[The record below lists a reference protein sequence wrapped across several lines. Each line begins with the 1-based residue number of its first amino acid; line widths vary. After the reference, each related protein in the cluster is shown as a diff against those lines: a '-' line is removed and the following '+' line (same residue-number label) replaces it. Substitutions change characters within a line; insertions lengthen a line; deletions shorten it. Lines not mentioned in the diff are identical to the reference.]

1 MKTTV
6 IDLKDY
12 ELSGGGKLGESY
24 IKKDDPDILLKL
36 YSAELEK
43 MGLDE
48 YEKACKVYNLGLPC
62 PEPGQ
67 VVRTADNRVGIQ
79 FKRIHGK
86 LSYARALS
94 IHPELMDQYALEF
107 ADLCKKLHST
117 TPPPGLFPTFKD
129 QSKQYIR
136 ENPFLT
142 DQERDGMI
150 RFIDTLP
157 DADTALHGDLHIGNV
172 IFDEEGRKYLIDLS
186 EFSTGSPLF
195 DLGIIYLQ
203 ACMPLSARSPALSF
217 ASFRPALT
225 SPLVPALMSAAP
237 FLSEATPLRIR
248 LPDSSFASCAPDT
261 DCTSDGAASCAASSN
276 ADADSAIMDRMKTVR
291 LRENMIHRSFLAGW
305 TESKSGL

>member
-1 MKTTV
+1 MNKKI

-36 YSAELEK
+36 YSTDLEK

-67 VVRTADNRVGIQ
+67 LVRTADNRVAIQ

-94 IHPELMDQYALEF
+94 IHPENIEQYAAEF
-107 ADLCKKLHST
+107 ADICKKLHST

-129 QSKQYIR
+129 QSSQYIR

-142 DQERDGMI
+142 DQERDGI
-150 RFIDTLP
+150 LRFIDSQP

-172 IFDEEGRKYLIDLS
+172 IFDEQGQKYLIDLS
-186 EFSTGSPLF
+186 EFSTGSPMF

-203 ACMPLSARSPALSF
+203 SCFIPNEVEMELYHITKDVS
-217 ASFRPALT
+217 
-225 SPLVPALMSAAP
+225 VPFWNLFIKNYMG
-237 FLSEATPLRIR
+237 
-248 LPDSSFASCAPDT
+248 PDT
-261 DCTSDGAASCAASSN
+261 DVEEFNKQILPYAL
-276 ADADSAIMDRMKTVR
+276 
-291 LRENMIHRSFLAGW
+291 LRILCVEKMMGYPVPPIRPAVHKLLGI
-305 TESKSGL
+305 K

>member
-1 MKTTV
+1 MKPTV

-24 IKKDDPDILLKL
+24 IKKDDPDVLLKL
-36 YSAELEK
+36 YSTDLEK

-67 VVRTADNRVGIQ
+67 LVRTADNRVAIQ

-94 IHPELMDQYALEF
+94 IHPEKIEQYAAEF
-107 ADLCKKLHST
+107 AAVCKKLHST

-129 QSKQYIR
+129 QSSQYIR

-142 DQERDGMI
+142 DEERSGI
-150 RFIDTLP
+150 LHFIDSQP

-172 IFDEEGRKYLIDLS
+172 IFDEQGRKYLIDLS
-186 EFSTGSPLF
+186 EFSTGSPMF

-203 ACMPLSARSPALSF
+203 CCFIPNEVEMELYHITKDIS
-217 ASFRPALT
+217 
-225 SPLVPALMSAAP
+225 VPFWNL
-237 FLSEATPLRIR
+237 FIKNYIG
-248 LPDSSFASCAPDT
+248 PDT
-261 DCTSDGAASCAASSN
+261 DVEEFNKQILPYTL
-276 ADADSAIMDRMKTVR
+276 
-291 LRENMIHRSFLAGW
+291 LRILCVEKMMGYPVPPIRPAVHQMIGIN
-305 TESKSGL
+305 

>member
-1 MKTTV
+1 MNKKI

-36 YSAELEK
+36 YSTDLEK

-67 VVRTADNRVGIQ
+67 LVRTADNRVAIQ

-94 IHPELMDQYALEF
+94 IHPENIEQYAAEF
-107 ADLCKKLHST
+107 ADICKKLHST

-129 QSKQYIR
+129 QSSQYIR

-142 DQERDGMI
+142 DQERDGI
-150 RFIDTLP
+150 LRFIDSQP

-172 IFDEEGRKYLIDLS
+172 IFDEQGRKYLIDLS
-186 EFSTGSPLF
+186 EFSTGSPMF

-203 ACMPLSARSPALSF
+203 SCFIPNEVEMELYHITKDVS
-217 ASFRPALT
+217 
-225 SPLVPALMSAAP
+225 VPFWNLFIKNYMG
-237 FLSEATPLRIR
+237 
-248 LPDSSFASCAPDT
+248 PDT
-261 DCTSDGAASCAASSN
+261 DVEEFNRQILPYAL
-276 ADADSAIMDRMKTVR
+276 
-291 LRENMIHRSFLAGW
+291 LRILCVEKMMGYPVPPIRPAVHKLLGI
-305 TESKSGL
+305 K

>member
-1 MKTTV
+1 MKPV
-6 IDLKDY
+6 IIDLKDY

-24 IKKDDPDILLKL
+24 IKKDDPDVLLKL
-36 YSAELEK
+36 YSTDLEK

-67 VVRTADNRVGIQ
+67 LVRTADNRVAIQ

-94 IHPELMDQYALEF
+94 IHPENIEQYAAEF
-107 ADLCKKLHST
+107 ADICKKLHST

-129 QSKQYIR
+129 QSRQYIM

-142 DQERDGMI
+142 DEERNGI
-150 RFIDTLP
+150 LRFIDSQP

-172 IFDEEGRKYLIDLS
+172 IFDEQGRKYLIDLS
-186 EFSTGSPLF
+186 EFSTGSPMF

-203 ACMPLSARSPALSF
+203 CCFIPN
-217 ASFRPALT
+217 
-225 SPLVPALMSAAP
+225 P
-237 FLSEATPLRIR
+237 FWNLFIKNYIG
-248 LPDSSFASCAPDT
+248 PDT
-261 DCTSDGAASCAASSN
+261 DVEEFNRQILPYAL
-276 ADADSAIMDRMKTVR
+276 
-291 LRENMIHRSFLAGW
+291 LRILCVEKMMGYPVPPIRPAVHKLLGI
-305 TESKSGL
+305 K

>member
-1 MKTTV
+1 MKPTV

-36 YSAELEK
+36 YSTDLEK

-67 VVRTADNRVGIQ
+67 LVRTADNRVAIQ

-94 IHPELMDQYALEF
+94 IHPENIEQYAAEF
-107 ADLCKKLHST
+107 ADICKKLHST

-129 QSKQYIR
+129 QSSQYSM

-142 DQERDGMI
+142 DQERDGI
-150 RFIDTLP
+150 LRFIDSQP

-172 IFDEEGRKYLIDLS
+172 IFDEQGRKYLIDLS
-186 EFSTGSPLF
+186 EFSTGSPMF

-203 ACMPLSARSPALSF
+203 SCFIPNEVEMELYHITKDVS
-217 ASFRPALT
+217 
-225 SPLVPALMSAAP
+225 VPFWNL
-237 FLSEATPLRIR
+237 FIKNYIG
-248 LPDSSFASCAPDT
+248 PDT
-261 DCTSDGAASCAASSN
+261 DVEEFNRQILPYAL
-276 ADADSAIMDRMKTVR
+276 
-291 LRENMIHRSFLAGW
+291 LRILCVEKMMGYPVPPIRPAVHKLLGIN
-305 TESKSGL
+305 

>member
-1 MKTTV
+1 MNKKI

-36 YSAELEK
+36 YSTDLEK

-67 VVRTADNRVGIQ
+67 LVRTADNRVAIQ

-94 IHPELMDQYALEF
+94 IHPENIEQYAAEF
-107 ADLCKKLHST
+107 AAICKKLHST
-117 TPPPGLFPTFKD
+117 TPPPGLFPTFKN
-129 QSKQYIR
+129 QSSQYIM

-142 DQERDGMI
+142 DEERNGI
-150 RFIDTLP
+150 LSFIDSQP

-172 IFDEEGRKYLIDLS
+172 IFDEQGRKYLIDLS
-186 EFSTGSPLF
+186 EFSTGSPMF

-203 ACMPLSARSPALSF
+203 SCFIPNEVEMELYHITKDVS
-217 ASFRPALT
+217 
-225 SPLVPALMSAAP
+225 VPFWNL
-237 FLSEATPLRIR
+237 FIKNYIG
-248 LPDSSFASCAPDT
+248 PDT
-261 DCTSDGAASCAASSN
+261 DVEEFNKQILPYAL
-276 ADADSAIMDRMKTVR
+276 
-291 LRENMIHRSFLAGW
+291 LRILCVEKMMGYPVPPIRPAVHKLLGI
-305 TESKSGL
+305 K

>member
-1 MKTTV
+1 MNKKI

-24 IKKDDPDILLKL
+24 IKKDNPDILLKL
-36 YSAELEK
+36 YSTDLEK

-67 VVRTADNRVGIQ
+67 LVRTADNRVAIQ

-94 IHPELMDQYALEF
+94 IHPENIEQYAAEF
-107 ADLCKKLHST
+107 ADICKKLHST

-129 QSKQYIR
+129 QSKQYIM

-142 DQERDGMI
+142 DQERNGI
-150 RFIDTLP
+150 LSFIDSQP

-172 IFDEEGRKYLIDLS
+172 IFDEQGRKYLIDLS
-186 EFSTGSPLF
+186 EFSTGSPMF

-203 ACMPLSARSPALSF
+203 SCFIPNEVEMELYHITKDVS
-217 ASFRPALT
+217 
-225 SPLVPALMSAAP
+225 VPFWNLFIKNYMG
-237 FLSEATPLRIR
+237 
-248 LPDSSFASCAPDT
+248 PDT
-261 DCTSDGAASCAASSN
+261 DVEEFNRQILPYAL
-276 ADADSAIMDRMKTVR
+276 
-291 LRENMIHRSFLAGW
+291 LRILCVEKMMGYPVPPIRPAVHKLLGI
-305 TESKSGL
+305 K

>member
-1 MKTTV
+1 MKPTF

-24 IKKDDPDILLKL
+24 NKKDDPDILLKL
-36 YSAELEK
+36 YSTELEK

-48 YEKACKVYNLGLPC
+48 YERARKVYDLGLPC

-67 VVRTADNRVGIQ
+67 LVRTTDNRVGIQ

-94 IHPELMDQYALEF
+94 IHPERMEQYAAEF
-107 ADLCKKLHST
+107 AELCKKLHST

-129 QSKQYIR
+129 QSRQYIT

-142 DQERDGMI
+142 DEERSGI
-150 RFIDTLP
+150 LHFIDSQP

-172 IFDEEGRKYLIDLS
+172 IFDDKGQKYLIDLS
-186 EFSTGSPLF
+186 EFSTGSHMF

-203 ACMPLSARSPALSF
+203 CCFIPNEVEMELYHITKDVS
-217 ASFRPALT
+217 
-225 SPLVPALMSAAP
+225 VPFWNL
-237 FLSEATPLRIR
+237 FIKNYIG
-248 LPDSSFASCAPDT
+248 PDT
-261 DCTSDGAASCAASSN
+261 DVEEFNKQILPYAL
-276 ADADSAIMDRMKTVR
+276 
-291 LRENMIHRSFLAGW
+291 LRILCVEKMMGYPVPPIRPAVHKLLGI
-305 TESKSGL
+305 K

>member
-36 YSAELEK
+36 YSTELEK

-48 YEKACKVYNLGLPC
+48 FEKACKVYNLGLPC

-107 ADLCKKLHST
+107 AELCKKLHST

-203 ACMPLSARSPALSF
+203 ACMIPDEMEMELYHITKNISMAFWHSF
-217 ASFRPALT
+217 AKAYFGLDADIEAIQTELKKYAILRILCVEKMMGRPVPPIRPA
-225 SPLVPALMSAAP
+225 VHA
-237 FLSEATPLRIR
+237 
-248 LPDSSFASCAPDT
+248 
-261 DCTSDGAASCAASSN
+261 
-276 ADADSAIMDRMKTVR
+276 
-291 LRENMIHRSFLAGW
+291 MI
-305 TESKSGL
+305 GLK

>member
-1 MKTTV
+1 MKPII

-36 YSAELEK
+36 YSTDLEK

-67 VVRTADNRVGIQ
+67 LVRTADNRVAIQ

-94 IHPELMDQYALEF
+94 IHPEKIEQYAAEF
-107 ADLCKKLHST
+107 AAICKKLHST

-129 QSKQYIR
+129 QSRQYIM

-142 DQERDGMI
+142 DEERDGMI
-150 RFIDTLP
+150 RFIDTRP

-172 IFDEEGRKYLIDLS
+172 IFDDKGQKYLIDLS
-186 EFSTGSPLF
+186 EFSTGSPMF

-203 ACMPLSARSPALSF
+203 
-217 ASFRPALT
+217 
-225 SPLVPALMSAAP
+225 
-237 FLSEATPLRIR
+237 
-248 LPDSSFASCAPDT
+248 SCFIP
-261 DCTSDGAASCAASSN
+261 N
-276 ADADSAIMDRMKTVR
+276 EVEMAI
-291 LRENMIHRSFLAGW
+291 
-305 TESKSGL
+305 

>member
-1 MKTTV
+1 MEPII

-36 YSAELEK
+36 YSTDLEK

-67 VVRTADNRVGIQ
+67 LVRTADNRVAIQ

-94 IHPELMDQYALEF
+94 IHPENIEQYAAEF
-107 ADLCKKLHST
+107 AAVCKKLHST

-129 QSKQYIR
+129 QSRQYIM

-142 DQERDGMI
+142 DQERNGI
-150 RFIDTLP
+150 LSFIDSQP

-172 IFDEEGRKYLIDLS
+172 IFDEQGRKYLIDLS
-186 EFSTGSPLF
+186 EFSTGSPMF

-203 ACMPLSARSPALSF
+203 CCFIPNEVEMELYHITKDVS
-217 ASFRPALT
+217 
-225 SPLVPALMSAAP
+225 VPFWNL
-237 FLSEATPLRIR
+237 FIKNYIG
-248 LPDSSFASCAPDT
+248 PDT
-261 DCTSDGAASCAASSN
+261 DVEEFNRQILPYAL
-276 ADADSAIMDRMKTVR
+276 
-291 LRENMIHRSFLAGW
+291 LRILCVEKMMGYPVPPIRPAVHKLLGI
-305 TESKSGL
+305 K

>member
-1 MKTTV
+1 MNKKI

-36 YSAELEK
+36 YSTDLEK

-67 VVRTADNRVGIQ
+67 LVRTADNRVAIQ

-94 IHPELMDQYALEF
+94 IHPENIEQYAAEF
-107 ADLCKKLHST
+107 ADICKKLHST

-129 QSKQYIR
+129 QSRQYIM

-142 DQERDGMI
+142 DEERNGI
-150 RFIDTLP
+150 LRFIDSQP

-172 IFDEEGRKYLIDLS
+172 IFDEQGRKYLIDLS
-186 EFSTGSPLF
+186 EFSTGSPMF

-203 ACMPLSARSPALSF
+203 SCFIPNEVEMELYHITKDVS
-217 ASFRPALT
+217 
-225 SPLVPALMSAAP
+225 VPFWNLFIKNYMG
-237 FLSEATPLRIR
+237 
-248 LPDSSFASCAPDT
+248 PDT
-261 DCTSDGAASCAASSN
+261 DVEEFNKQILPYAL
-276 ADADSAIMDRMKTVR
+276 
-291 LRENMIHRSFLAGW
+291 LRILCVEKMMGYPVPPIRPAVHKLLGI
-305 TESKSGL
+305 K

>member
-1 MKTTV
+1 MKPTV

-36 YSAELEK
+36 YSTDLEK

-67 VVRTADNRVGIQ
+67 LVRTADNRVAIQ

-94 IHPELMDQYALEF
+94 IHPENIEQYAAEF
-107 ADLCKKLHST
+107 ADICKKLHST

-129 QSKQYIR
+129 QSRQYIT

-142 DQERDGMI
+142 DEERSGI
-150 RFIDTLP
+150 LHFIDSQP

-172 IFDEEGRKYLIDLS
+172 IFDEQGRKYLIDLS
-186 EFSTGSPLF
+186 EFSTGSPMF

-203 ACMPLSARSPALSF
+203 CCFIPNEVEMELYHITKDVS
-217 ASFRPALT
+217 
-225 SPLVPALMSAAP
+225 VPFWNL
-237 FLSEATPLRIR
+237 FIKNYIG
-248 LPDSSFASCAPDT
+248 PDT
-261 DCTSDGAASCAASSN
+261 DVEEFNKQILPYSL
-276 ADADSAIMDRMKTVR
+276 
-291 LRENMIHRSFLAGW
+291 LRILCVEKMMGYPVPPIRPAVHQMIGIN
-305 TESKSGL
+305 

>member
-1 MKTTV
+1 MNI

-24 IKKDDPDILLKL
+24 IKKDDPDVLLKL
-36 YSAELEK
+36 YSTDLEK

-67 VVRTADNRVGIQ
+67 LVRTADNRVAIQ

-94 IHPELMDQYALEF
+94 IHPEKIEQYAAEF
-107 ADLCKKLHST
+107 AAVCKKLHST

-129 QSKQYIR
+129 QSSQYIR

-142 DQERDGMI
+142 DQERDGI
-150 RFIDTLP
+150 LRFIDSQP

-172 IFDEEGRKYLIDLS
+172 IFDDKGQKYLIDLS
-186 EFSTGSPLF
+186 EFSTGSPMF

-203 ACMPLSARSPALSF
+203 CCFIPEEVEMELYHITKDISVKFWNLFIKAYYGADVNVEEFNKQILPYSL
-217 ASFRPALT
+217 
-225 SPLVPALMSAAP
+225 
-237 FLSEATPLRIR
+237 LRILCVEKMMGEPVPPIR
-248 LPDSSFASCAPDT
+248 PLFHSLLL
-261 DCTSDGAASCAASSN
+261 N
-276 ADADSAIMDRMKTVR
+276 
-291 LRENMIHRSFLAGW
+291 EH
-305 TESKSGL
+305 

>member
-1 MKTTV
+1 MKPTV

-36 YSAELEK
+36 YSTELEK

-48 YEKACKVYNLGLPC
+48 YDRACKVYNLGLPC

-67 VVRTADNRVGIQ
+67 LVLTADNRVGIQ

-94 IHPELMDQYALEF
+94 IHPERMEQYAREF
-107 ADLCKKLHST
+107 AEICKKLHST

-129 QSKQYIR
+129 QSRQYIM

-142 DQERDGMI
+142 DEERNGI
-150 RFIDTLP
+150 LHFIDSQP

-172 IFDEEGRKYLIDLS
+172 IFDEQGQKYLIDLS
-186 EFSTGSPLF
+186 EFSTGSPMF

-203 ACMPLSARSPALSF
+203 SCFIPNEVEMELYHITKDVSVPFWNLFIKNYLGSDVNVDEFNKQILPYALLRILCVEKMMGYPVPPI
-217 ASFRPALT
+217 RPAVHKL
-225 SPLVPALMSAAP
+225 LG
-237 FLSEATPLRIR
+237 I
-248 LPDSSFASCAPDT
+248 
-261 DCTSDGAASCAASSN
+261 
-276 ADADSAIMDRMKTVR
+276 K
-291 LRENMIHRSFLAGW
+291 
-305 TESKSGL
+305 

>member
-36 YSAELEK
+36 YSTELEK

-107 ADLCKKLHST
+107 AELCKKLHST

-203 ACMPLSARSPALSF
+203 ACMIPDEMEMELYHITKNISMAFWHSF
-217 ASFRPALT
+217 AKAYFGLDADIEAIQTELKKYAILRILCVEKMMGRPVPPIRPA
-225 SPLVPALMSAAP
+225 VHA
-237 FLSEATPLRIR
+237 
-248 LPDSSFASCAPDT
+248 
-261 DCTSDGAASCAASSN
+261 
-276 ADADSAIMDRMKTVR
+276 
-291 LRENMIHRSFLAGW
+291 MI
-305 TESKSGL
+305 GLK

>member
-1 MKTTV
+1 MNKKI

-36 YSAELEK
+36 YSTDLEK

-67 VVRTADNRVGIQ
+67 LVRTADNRVAIQ

-94 IHPELMDQYALEF
+94 IHPERMEQYAAEF
-107 ADLCKKLHST
+107 AAICKKLHST

-129 QSKQYIR
+129 QSSQYIR

-142 DQERDGMI
+142 DQERDGI
-150 RFIDTLP
+150 LRFIDSQP

-172 IFDEEGRKYLIDLS
+172 IFDEQGQKYLIDLS
-186 EFSTGSPLF
+186 EFSTGSPMF

-203 ACMPLSARSPALSF
+203 SCFIPNEVEMELYHITKDVS
-217 ASFRPALT
+217 
-225 SPLVPALMSAAP
+225 VPFWNL
-237 FLSEATPLRIR
+237 FIKNYIG
-248 LPDSSFASCAPDT
+248 PDT
-261 DCTSDGAASCAASSN
+261 DVEEFNKQILPYAL
-276 ADADSAIMDRMKTVR
+276 
-291 LRENMIHRSFLAGW
+291 LRILCVEKMMGYPVPPIRPAVHKLLGI
-305 TESKSGL
+305 K

>member
-1 MKTTV
+1 MNKKI

-24 IKKDDPDILLKL
+24 IKKDNPDILLKL
-36 YSAELEK
+36 YSTDLEK

-67 VVRTADNRVGIQ
+67 LVRTADNRVAIQ

-94 IHPELMDQYALEF
+94 IHPENIEQYAAEF
-107 ADLCKKLHST
+107 ADICKKLHST
-117 TPPPGLFPTFKD
+117 TPPPGLFPTFKN
-129 QSKQYIR
+129 QSSQYIM

-142 DQERDGMI
+142 DEERNGI
-150 RFIDTLP
+150 LSFIDSQP

-172 IFDEEGRKYLIDLS
+172 IFDEQGRKYLIDLS
-186 EFSTGSPLF
+186 EFSTGSPMF

-203 ACMPLSARSPALSF
+203 SCFIPNEVEMELYHITKDVS
-217 ASFRPALT
+217 
-225 SPLVPALMSAAP
+225 VPFWNL
-237 FLSEATPLRIR
+237 FIKNYIG
-248 LPDSSFASCAPDT
+248 PDT
-261 DCTSDGAASCAASSN
+261 DVEEFNKQILPYAL
-276 ADADSAIMDRMKTVR
+276 
-291 LRENMIHRSFLAGW
+291 LRILCVEKMMGYPVPPIRPAVHKLLGI
-305 TESKSGL
+305 K